1 MSSTSS
7 GPPSNILTYIRSA
20 YNLDKIPSENIH
32 ITISDE
38 DVFIHIK
45 VNEGAAPPPAPP
57 AAAAAAGGGTLKKKR
72 SLQSA
77 KKAKAAA
84 LSNQQIHHKE
94 HKDPTADE

>member
-45 VNEGAAPPPAPP
+45 VNEGAAV
-57 AAAAAAGGGTLKKKR
+57 AAAAVAGGSLKKKR

-84 LSNQQIHHKE
+84 LPNEQIHHKE

>member
-45 VNEGAAPPPAPP
+45 VNEGAAPPVA

-84 LSNQQIHHKE
+84 LPNEQIHHKE

>member
-1 MSSTSS
+1 MSSSRPDPT
-7 GPPSNILTYIRSA
+7 SNILTYIRSA

-45 VNEGAAPPPAPP
+45 VNEEAAVAPVS
-57 AAAAAAGGGTLKKKR
+57 ATAAAAAGGGTLKKKR
-72 SLQSA
+72 SLKSA
-77 KKAKAAA
+77 KKAKTGP
-84 LSNQQIHHKE
+84 LSDQQIHHKE

>member
-1 MSSTSS
+1 MSSTTS

-20 YNLDKIPSENIH
+20 YSIDKIPSENIH

-45 VNEGAAPPPAPP
+45 VNEGAAPPPA
-57 AAAAAAGGGTLKKKR
+57 AAAAAGGSLKKRR

-94 HKDPTADE
+94 HKDPTADK

>member
-7 GPPSNILTYIRSA
+7 GPSSNILTYIRSA
-20 YNLDKIPSENIH
+20 YSIDKIPSENIH

-45 VNEGAAPPPAPP
+45 VNEGATPSP
-57 AAAAAAGGGTLKKKR
+57 AAAAGGGMLKKRR

-94 HKDPTADE
+94 HKDPTADK

>member
-1 MSSTSS
+1 MSSD
-7 GPPSNILTYIRSA
+7 PAPNILTYIRSA

-45 VNEGAAPPPAPP
+45 VNEAAAPV
-57 AAAAAAGGGTLKKKR
+57 AATAGGGTLKKKR
-72 SLQSA
+72 SLKST
-77 KKAKAAA
+77 KKTKTGP
-84 LSNQQIHHKE
+84 LSDQQIHHKE

>member
-7 GPPSNILTYIRSA
+7 APPSNILTYIRSA

-45 VNEGAAPPPAPP
+45 VNEGAAPPVSA

-72 SLQSA
+72 SLKSA
-77 KKAKAAA
+77 KKAKTTA
-84 LSNQQIHHKE
+84 LSDQQIHHKE